1 MNLYGNLLFN
11 PLFSAICLGFF
22 GNFLGTFGAGILCQL
37 SGWLAL
43 WSAVA
48 LVYSCLSTDV
58 IFYSELGTWLF
69 AHPLIINWSFV
80 IDGMS
85 SIMLL
90 VVTFIS
96 FLVITYSLSYM
107 SEDPHLPRFLAYISL
122 FTFFMLI
129 LVAADNFIVMFL
141 GWEGIGLCS
150 FLLISFWFTRI
161 SASKAA
167 MKALLMNRISD
178 LAFTFGIIFLFS
190 TFYTFDFSILF
201 ALSPYLKDQT
211 ISVWGLTLSR
221 LDMICALL
229 FFGAVGKSAQI
240 GLHTWLP
247 SAMEGPTPVSAL
259 IHAATMVTA
268 GVLLIIK
275 CSPLFEY
282 SPSVLLWVSAF
293 GASTIFLGASLGLV
307 QHDVKRVVAY
317 STLSQLGYMILACG
331 ISAYSASFFHLV
343 NHAFFK
349 ALLFLASGA
358 IIHACSNEQ
367 DMRKLG
373 SLARLV
379 PLTFTGV
386 LIGTIALQG
395 WPFLSGFYS
404 KDAILELASIYW
416 SPFSKYSFWLATLSV
431 SLTIWYST
439 RALNLVFFEK
449 TRGYKAVF
457 LGVHEMNKNM
467 AIAIIALCIPSFCS
481 GYLLKDIFLGLG
493 SDILSSTIFVNPKN
507 NIFPEAEFLPWT
519 WKYLPFFYSLIF
531 AFSWA
536 RPSVSLYSNKAFY
549 CLENFLINRWYFED
563 FYALFINS
571 LLLLGGTHVYQILD
585 RALFLHLFVSIP
597 VNCLKKITNFT
608 QYPSVVKLETKFRD
622 IY

>member
-1 MNLYGNLLFN
+1 MNFYGNLLFN
-11 PLFSAICLGFF
+11 PLFAAICSGFF
-22 GNFLGTFGAGILCQL
+22 GTLIGSLGAGIICQF

-48 LVYSCLSTDV
+48 LVYSCLQTGGV
-58 IFYSELGTWLF
+58 FYTELGSWVF
-69 AHPLIINWSFV
+69 ANPLLINWSFS
-80 IDGMS
+80 IDS
-85 SIMLL
+85 FCAIMLF
-90 VVTFIS
+90 VVSFIS

-122 FTFFMLI
+122 FTFFMLV

-178 LAFTFGIIFLFS
+178 LAFTFGIIFLFN
-190 TFYTFDFSILF
+190 TFYTVDFSTLF
-201 ALSPYLKDQT
+201 ALAPYLQGQT
-211 ISVWGLTLSR
+211 IEICGGVYSR
-221 LDMICALL
+221 LDVICALL

-282 SPSVLLWVSAF
+282 APTVLLWVSAF

-307 QHDVKRVVAY
+307 QHDLKRVVAY
-317 STLSQLGYMILACG
+317 STLSQLGYMVLACG
-331 ISAYSASFFHLV
+331 LSAYAVSFFHLV

-358 IIHACSNEQ
+358 IIHACGNEQ

-373 SLARLV
+373 GLARVL
-379 PLTFTGV
+379 PLTFVGV
-386 LIGTIALQG
+386 LIGTLALQG

-404 KDAILELASIYW
+404 KDAILELASIHW
-416 SPFSKYSFWLATLSV
+416 APFNKYSFWLATLSV
-431 SLTIWYST
+431 SLTIWYSS

-449 TRGYKAVF
+449 TRGFKAVF
-457 LGVHEMNKNM
+457 LGVHEMDTKLAT
-467 AIAIIALCIPSFCS
+467 AIFALSIPSFCS

-493 SDILSSTIFVNPKN
+493 SETLIHTVFVHPGANVLC
-507 NIFPEAEFLPWT
+507 EAEFLPWT
-519 WKYLPFFYSLIF
+519 WKYLPFFYSVVI
-531 AFSWA
+531 AFMWA
-536 RPSVSLYSNKAFY
+536 RPTTTLYHNRILYKI
-549 CLENFLINRWYFED
+549 ENFLINRWYFED
-563 FYALFINS
+563 FYAALVNGLVLFF
-571 LLLLGGTHVYQILD
+571 GTRVYQVLD
-585 RALFLHLFVSIP
+585 KVFFIKLFVTLPGI
-597 VNCLKKITNFT
+597 LIRKFT
-608 QYPSVVKLETKFRD
+608 GTIKYPSLVQLDTKFK
-622 IY
+622 I

>member
-1 MNLYGNLLFN
+1 MNFYGNLLFN
-11 PLFSAICLGFF
+11 PLFAAVCSGFF
-22 GNFLGTFGAGILCQL
+22 GTYLGSFGAGIICQF

-43 WSAVA
+43 WSAIS
-48 LVYSCLSTDV
+48 LVYSCLNTSV
-58 IFYSELGTWLF
+58 VFYTELGSWVF
-69 AHPLIINWSFV
+69 ANPLLINWSFAV
-80 IDGMS
+80 DS
-85 SIMLL
+85 FCSLMLF
-90 VVTFIS
+90 VVSFIS

-107 SEDPHLPRFLAYISL
+107 REDPHLPRFLAYISL
-122 FTFFMLI
+122 FTFFMLV

-167 MKALLMNRISD
+167 MKALLMNRVSD
-178 LAFTFGIIFLFS
+178 LAFTFGILFLFT
-190 TFYTFDFSILF
+190 TFYTFDFSTLF
-201 ALSPYLKDQT
+201 VLAPYLQGQT
-211 ISVWGLTLSR
+211 IEIFGTIWTR
-221 LDMICALL
+221 LDVICALL
-229 FFGAVGKSAQI
+229 FMGAVGKSAQI

-282 SPSVLLWVSAF
+282 APTILLWVSAF

-307 QHDVKRVVAY
+307 QHDLKRVVAY
-317 STLSQLGYMILACG
+317 STLSQLGYMVLACG
-331 ISAYSASFFHLV
+331 LSAYATSFFHLV

-358 IIHACSNEQ
+358 IIHACGNEQ

-373 SLARLV
+373 GLARVL

-386 LIGTIALQG
+386 LIGTLALQG

-404 KDAILELASIYW
+404 KDAILELASIQFG
-416 SPFSKYSFWLATLSV
+416 SFSKYSYWLATVSV
-431 SLTIWYST
+431 CLTIWYSS

-449 TRGYKAVF
+449 TRGFKAVF
-457 LGVHEMNKNM
+457 LGVHEMDSKLAT
-467 AIAIIALCIPSFCS
+467 AIVALSIPSFCS

-493 SDILSSTIFVNPKN
+493 ADTLSSSIFVQPYH
-507 NIFPEAEFLPWT
+507 NILPEAEFLPWT
-519 WKYLPFFYSLIF
+519 WKYLPFFYSVLV
-531 AFSWA
+531 AFIWS
-536 RPSVSLYSNKAFY
+536 RPSTVLYHNRCFY
-549 CLENFLINRWYFED
+549 AIENFLINRWYFED
-563 FYALFINS
+563 LYAAFING
-571 LLLLGGTHVYQILD
+571 LVLFFGTRVYQILD
-585 RALFLHLFVSIP
+585 KVFFIHLFVTAP
-597 VNCLKKITNFT
+597 VTLIKKVTRFIS
-608 QYPSVVKLETKFRD
+608 YPSNVSLETKFT
-622 IY
+622 IKG